1 MGFLILVPKI
11 APKILKAVHL
21 GPFEAHV
28 SWVKIIKLD
37 WQDSS
42 ISYVIEFNVKGDT
55 SPAKKKVVSS
65 QDSTVVLSDLR
76 QNTTYVVF
84 VLAVNSVGTKKSEAK
99 FFTTNSCKY
108 FICS

>member
-11 APKILKAVHL
+11 APKILKAVNL
-21 GPFEAHV
+21 GPFEACV
-28 SWVKIIKLD
+28 TWEKIKKLD

-42 ISYVIEFNVKGDT
+42 ISYVIEYNVKGDT
-55 SPAKKKVVSS
+55 SPAKKKVENSI
-65 QDSTVVLSDLR
+65 VVLSDLR

-84 VLAVNSVGTKKSEAK
+84 VLAINSVGTKKSEAM

-108 FICS
+108 FMHC